1 MIERCANNLNSSPKE
16 SVRGKTAGPN
26 QGLIVLLNASTA
38 DYYYT
43 LKNSVGFNVHVFR
56 SANYPDSTLGNFHDE
71 VVDPFEEVFLTL
83 EVSTLR
89 STKTIEQFTINERKC
104 IFEFEYDDEYHGEYS
119 YTDCL
124 LKCRIR
130 SISALCS
137 CIPYFMPTN
146 FRDILDEKLEEC
158 NLLNLACLEKY
169 KTKWISFRPDG
180 AEDVAGLQK
189 EFENSLECPGCLPL
203 CSRSKYNV
211 RQSVKPITVDMML
224 KRSEWNIV

>member
-1 MIERCANNLNSSPKE
+1 MISYNLNSSPKE

-26 QGLIVLLNASTA
+26 QGLIVLLNASTS
-38 DYYYT
+38 DYFYT
-43 LKNSVGFNVHVFR
+43 LKNSIGFNVHVFR
-56 SANYPDSTLGNFHDE
+56 AANYPDSTLGNFHDE
-71 VVDPFEEVFLTL
+71 VVDPFEEVYLTL
-83 EVSTLR
+83 DVSTLR

-130 SISALCS
+130 SISALCK

-146 FRDILDEKLEEC
+146 FPDILAEKLEEC

-169 KTKWISFRPDG
+169 KTKWFSFRPDG
-180 AEDVAGLQK
+180 AGDVAGLQK

-224 KRSEWNIV
+224 KRPEWNIV